1 MVGSFS
7 KQPWDSP
14 RDREAEVRAS
24 EKTIERVVHQFYIKV
39 RHDALLGPVFDRFIG
54 NDWDNHLARMCDFW
68 SAILFHTARY
78 KGNPM
83 LAHLQVEEISPRH
96 FDRWIELF
104 VETVGEECEAALGA
118 RFVELAMR
126 MRENLQRAVAQARG

>member
-1 MVGSFS
+1 MVNGFIHTLSRD
-7 KQPWDSP
+7 QQDEA
-14 RDREAEVRAS
+14 RDREEAV
-24 EKTIERVVHQFYIKV
+24 KQVVHQFYGKV
-39 RHDALLGPVFDRFIG
+39 RQDKLLGPVFERLIG
-54 NDWDNHLARMCDFW
+54 NEWDSHLARMCDFW

-104 VETVGEECEAALGA
+104 VETVGEECEALLGA

-126 MRENLQRAVAQARG
+126 MRENLQRAVAQVRG